1 MAWTWDHAQQAA
13 FQRLK
18 ELLTISPVLTFY
30 DSNRTTAVSAD
41 LSSYGLG
48 VVLLQLH
55 GEEWK
60 PAAYC
65 SRRLTDSETRYA
77 KIEKECLASVWAFEK
92 FEKYLYGL
100 DDFKVVSDHKPL
112 VPQMNSKYL
121 DNVPLLCQRLLIRLM
136 RFKRRA
142 EYAPGKTLVVEC
154 YIAAVINN
162 IPATKTKM
170 ESIFVATAADDK
182 LQTVNKYIRS
192 GWPEHASKTPVSF
205 SQ

>member
-1 MAWTWDHAQQAA
+1 M
-13 FQRLK
+13 
-18 ELLTISPVLTFY
+18 
-30 DSNRTTAVSAD
+30 
-41 LSSYGLG
+41 
-48 VVLLQLH
+48 
-55 GEEWK
+55 
-60 PAAYC
+60 
-65 SRRLTDSETRYA
+65 
-77 KIEKECLASVWAFEK
+77 SVWACEK